1 MEAVASTPPTS
12 VAGKA
17 LAAMSKDA
25 VVAVAENLQKTLH
38 KDTHKS
44 VKRSVLQV
52 SPVWKLKLAYNLIY
66 PDPLR
71 ICVIGTVC
79 TKVCSKIRRAFEV
92 QSCDGQ

>member
-52 SPVWKLKLAYNLIY
+52 SPVWKLKLAYHINLPGSPSNLCNRYSMHKSVFKNPSSI
-66 PDPLR
+66 
-71 ICVIGTVC
+71 
-79 TKVCSKIRRAFEV
+79 
-92 QSCDGQ
+92 